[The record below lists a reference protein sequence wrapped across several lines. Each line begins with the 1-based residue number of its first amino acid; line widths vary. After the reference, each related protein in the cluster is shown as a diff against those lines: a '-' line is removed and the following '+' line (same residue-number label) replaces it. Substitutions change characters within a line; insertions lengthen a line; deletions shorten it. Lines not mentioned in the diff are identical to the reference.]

1 MVRNMN
7 APFLFSSG
15 DILMQKCIP
24 AIVFSICFV
33 WCKSPVQAD
42 ESRQPHIVVILADDA
57 GWGDFSCVG
66 NKTISTPAVDSL
78 ACDGA
83 LLEQF
88 FVQPVCAPTRAEF
101 LTGRYHDRSG
111 VRGVTRGEE
120 RMSPEEQTV
129 ADVFKRPGT
138 LRGVLG
144 NGTMAHSGHTIHWH
158 VGSIPSM
165 GLRKGIGVI
174 ISIHPCNTTRSL
186 KRVRDI
192 SLMTSLQRQ
201 SVFSVIT

>member
-1 MVRNMN
+1 
-7 APFLFSSG
+7 
-15 DILMQKCIP
+15 MQKCIP
-24 AIVFSICFV
+24 AIIFIICFV

-42 ESRQPHIVVILADDA
+42 ESQQPNIVVILADDA

-78 ACDGA
+78 ARDGA

-120 RMSPEEQTV
+120 RMS
-129 ADVFKRPGT
+129 
-138 LRGVLG
+138 
-144 NGTMAHSGHTIHWH
+144 
-158 VGSIPSM
+158 
-165 GLRKGIGVI
+165 
-174 ISIHPCNTTRSL
+174 L
-186 KRVRDI
+186 KRKP
-192 SLMTSLQRQ
+192 LPM
-201 SVFSVIT
+201 F